1 MSTRGDAGGKTK
13 KMREIPVLFNGAMV
27 RSILDDRKTQTRRIV
42 KGACNLPHEGK
53 LLGEWGLSK
62 PPARWDGVK
71 PPWRWMSK
79 KPIRVGDWFE
89 QAQTDVDD
97 YVSRPVR
104 SPLGKPGDRLWVRE
118 TWMPYDTS
126 TEDDAVWVLYK
137 ASNDQRPD
145 GIAPEKFG
153 SGVRR
158 SAPVQVVEWAR
169 DAIEMEEVVGGRWRP
184 SIHMPRWAARL
195 FLGVQD
201 VRIERLQDISEEDAR
216 AEGVDEF
223 PIHIQDQ
230 NGRIKTAIYHRLAES
245 CRDAF
250 QRLWISVYGA
260 ESWAANPWVWV
271 TEFKRVT
278 QP

>member
-1 MSTRGDAGGKTK
+1 MSTRGDAGRKTK

-27 RSILDDRKTQTRRIV
+27 RAILDDRKTQTRRPL
-42 KGACNLPHEGK
+42 KPHMQHVDA
-53 LLGEWGLSK
+53 W
-62 PPARWDGVK
+62 RTDGHG
-71 PPWRWMSK
+71 RFY
-79 KPIRVGDWFE
+79 G
-89 QAQTDVDD
+89 
-97 YVSRPVR
+97 VSRLATTGGLGVPETDFIE

-169 DAIEMEEVVGGRWRP
+169 DAIEMEEVVGGRWRS

-195 FLGVQD
+195 FLGVAD

-216 AEGVDEF
+216 AEGFGSRAEFLAAWASIYGDES
-223 PIHIQDQ
+223 
-230 NGRIKTAIYHRLAES
+230 L
-245 CRDAF
+245 
-250 QRLWISVYGA
+250 
-260 ESWAANPWVWV
+260 AANPWVWV
-271 TEFKRVT
+271 TEFKWVT
-278 QP
+278 

>member
-1 MSTRGDAGGKTK
+1 MAAQGDAGGKADEMK
-13 KMREIPVLFNGAMV
+13 EIPVLFNGAMV
-27 RSILDDRKTQTRRIV
+27 RAILDDRKTQTRRIV

-104 SPLGKPGDRLWVRE
+104 SPLGMPGDRLWVRE
-118 TWMPYDTS
+118 TFISMPACAETGRRAHAIYRADGGFS
-126 TEDDAVWVLYK
+126 DGYK
-137 ASNDQRPD
+137 WS
-145 GIAPEKFG
+145 
-153 SGVRR
+153 
-158 SAPVQVVEWAR
+158 
-169 DAIEMEEVVGGRWRP
+169 P
-184 SIHMPRWAARL
+184 SIYMPRWAARL
-195 FLGVQD
+195 FLDVLD

-216 AEGVDEF
+216 AEGADRNEGKWVDE
-223 PIHIQDQ
+223 D
-230 NGRIKTAIYHRLAES
+230 GRTRSSYRL
-245 CRDAF
+245 AF
-250 QRLWISVYGA
+250 QRLWISLYGA

-271 TEFKRVT
+271 TEFERKRDASDESHRIDSLEAS
-278 QP
+278 P

>member
-1 MSTRGDAGGKTK
+1 MSTRGDARGKTK
-13 KMREIPVLFNGAMV
+13 KMREIPVLYNGAMV
-27 RSILDDRKTQTRRIV
+27 RAILDDRKTQTRRIV
-42 KGACNLPHEGK
+42 KPQ
-53 LLGEWGLSK
+53 
-62 PPARWDGVK
+62 
-71 PPWRWMSK
+71 PWRHPDTGVLWIGEDTK
-79 KPIRVGDWFE
+79 VEDLLADRAGICK
-89 QAQTDVDD
+89 
-97 YVSRPVR
+97 Y
-104 SPLGKPGDRLWVRE
+104 LPGDRLWVRE

-195 FLGVQD
+195 FLDVQD

-216 AEGVDEF
+216 AEGVDRNEGKWV
-223 PIHIQDQ
+223 DED
-230 NGRIKTAIYHRLAES
+230 GRTRSSYRLA
-245 CRDAF
+245 F
-250 QRLWISVYGA
+250 QQLWISVYGA

-271 TEFKRVT
+271 TEFRKV
-278 QP
+278 P